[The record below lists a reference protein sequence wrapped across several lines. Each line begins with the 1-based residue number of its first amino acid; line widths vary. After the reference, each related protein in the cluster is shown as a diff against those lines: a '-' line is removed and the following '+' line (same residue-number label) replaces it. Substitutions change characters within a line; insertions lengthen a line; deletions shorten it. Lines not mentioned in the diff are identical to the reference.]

1 LIGSGSNPARPRHIV
16 WLRSNTRDGAAALA
30 RWQQILPDLA
40 NPAFLV
46 PKRSGLGSGMLLPPC
61 AILWRQQGGGSG
73 LGAGTSGGA
82 AALQQRC
89 SPEQGAGAVLGSVLG
104 VKRWERRCGCVRGQN
119 AARAGL
125 GCDVEHPP
133 RRSYGGEALACGAWP
148 TEGST
153 V

>member
-1 LIGSGSNPARPRHIV
+1 LIGSGSNPARPRQIV

-104 VKRWERRCGCVRGQN
+104 VKSSETNVRVCARSERGTG
-119 AARAGL
+119 RAGL
-125 GCDVEHPP
+125 RCRVSATAELW
-133 RRSYGGEALACGAWP
+133 RWGAGVQCP
-148 TEGST
+148 AY
-153 V
+153 